1 MIYIHCNFWKP
12 EKGYIGN
19 DRGCWNCY
27 YRFISICM
35 LPLLNPEI
43 DEVEVRFGDKVVRKV
58 NLEVNVR

>member
-1 MIYIHCNFWKP
+1 M
-12 EKGYIGN
+12 EGYIGN

-43 DEVEVRFGDKVVRKV
+43 KEVEVRFGS
-58 NLEVNVR
+58 EVLKKAALR